1 MPLSPYLSQ
10 QKTSIYFFQYF
21 IQCELIIFWYTFLH
35 LNNQSY
41 HPSDCG
47 VFAATSV
54 DEWMLILTL
63 ALHWN
68 FQSIKNLAI
77 NRLSSIT
84 SPVEQIMLGRR
95 FNILE
100 WLGNAYTQVCWQNG
114 ALTIKKGKLLGV
126 KDVVKITAIHQGK
139 NKSAFT
145 TGSHT
150 GILRKVFE
158 LPGWGSSTSDV
169 DDKPWQ
175 DGPKGHG
182 VTGEKGG
189 QGKNRREFQCML

>member
-1 MPLSPYLSQ
+1 MMSLSSYLSQ
-10 QKTSIYFFQYF
+10 QKTSIFSFRYY
-21 IQCELIIFWYTFLH
+21 IQCESIIFRCTFLRP
-35 LNNQSY
+35 NN

-54 DEWMLILTL
+54 DEWTSILTL
-63 ALHWN
+63 AIQWN

-77 NRLSSIT
+77 DHLSSIA

-100 WLGNAYTQVCWQNG
+100 WLGNAYAQVCWRNE
-114 ALTIKKGKLLGV
+114 ALTIEEGQLLGI
-126 KDVVKITAIHQGK
+126 KDVVKIAAIRQGK

-150 GILRKVFE
+150 GILHKVFE
-158 LPGWGSSTSDV
+158 LPGRVSSTYGMK
-169 DDKPWQ
+169 DKQ
-175 DGPKGHG
+175 VRPKGWS
-182 VTGEKGG
+182 VKSKKKRK
-189 QGKNRREFQCML
+189 GKNRREFLCML

>member
-1 MPLSPYLSQ
+1 MMPLSPYLSRRRA
-10 QKTSIYFFQYF
+10 SIYFFQYF

-41 HPSDCG
+41 HPSDSDA
-47 VFAATSV
+47 FAATSV

-63 ALHWN
+63 AIHWN

-77 NRLSSIT
+77 DRLSSIA
-84 SPVEQIMLGRR
+84 SPVEQIMLSRR

-100 WLGNAYTQVCWQNG
+100 WLGNAYAQVCWRNE
-114 ALTIKKGKLLGV
+114 ALTIEEGKLLGV
-126 KDVVKITAIHQGK
+126 KDVVKIAAIRQGK

-175 DGPKGHG
+175 
-182 VTGEKGG
+182 
-189 QGKNRREFQCML
+189 